1 LRALGYRCRSIPV
14 PEPSHYY
21 GRLAGKVAIV
31 TGAGAEGDDIGIG
44 RAIAYIMAREGAKLV
59 CADLLADRAQATADA
74 IIADGGAAVAVAGD
88 VSQAD
93 ACIALVDAAVG
104 TYGQLDIVVNNVGIS
119 APATL
124 ESISLELWNTTL
136 AVNLTSA
143 MLMSKAAVPHMAQRG
158 GGAIINI
165 SSLAGMRAM
174 GAIAYGPSKAAMAQ
188 LSREIGVLHGRQGI
202 RVNTVAPGHVMTPH
216 AMSKIPADMR
226 DARRKVG
233 PLNIEGDAW
242 DVAQAV
248 LFLASD
254 EARFINGVEL
264 AVDGGV
270 EGIGPLIGHA
280 FVSEP

>member
-1 LRALGYRCRSIPV
+1 M
-14 PEPSHYY
+14 PEPIRYRD
-21 GRLAGKVAIV
+21 RLAGKVAIV
-31 TGAGAEGDDIGIG
+31 TGAGAEGEDIGIG
-44 RAIAYIMAREGAKLV
+44 RAIAMLMAREGARVL
-59 CADLLADRAQATADA
+59 CADLDLDRADATAA
-74 IIADGGAAVAVAGD
+74 RILADGGTAIAAVGD
-88 VSQAD
+88 VSD
-93 ACIALVDAAVG
+93 AVASVDLVAAAVDRF
-104 TYGQLDIVVNNVGIS
+104 GQLDILVNNVGIS
-119 APATL
+119 GQMTL
-124 ESISLELWNTTL
+124 ESVTLEQWNRTL

-143 MLMSKAAVPHMAQRG
+143 MLMSKAAVPQMAKGG

-188 LSREIGVLHGRQGI
+188 LTREIGVLHGRQGI
-202 RVNTVAPGHVMTPH
+202 RANTVAPGHVMTPH

-226 DARRKVG
+226 EARRKVG
-233 PLNIEGDAW
+233 PLGIEGDAW

-270 EGIGPLIGHA
+270 EGIGPLVGHA

>member
-1 LRALGYRCRSIPV
+1 MDASAPCRGMTM
-14 PEPSHYY
+14 PEPSRYLD
-21 GRLAGKVAIV
+21 RLAGKVAIV

-44 RAIAYIMAREGAKLV
+44 RAIAYIMAGEGAQVV
-59 CADLLADRAQATADA
+59 CADLVAERAQATADA
-74 IIADGGAAVAVAGD
+74 IVARGGVAVAAAGD
-88 VSQAD
+88 VSQPD
-93 ACIALVDAAVG
+93 TCIALVNMAVG
-104 TYGQLDIVVNNVGIS
+104 TYGRLDIVVNNVGIS
-119 APATL
+119 VPTTL
-124 ESISLELWNTTL
+124 ESITLDLWNKTL

-143 MLMSKAAVPHMAQRG
+143 MLMSKAAVPPMAQNG

-233 PLNIEGDAW
+233 PLGIEGDAW
-242 DVAQAV
+242 DIAQAV

-270 EGIGPLIGHA
+270 EGIGPLVGHA
-280 FVSEP
+280 FVTEP

>member
-1 LRALGYRCRSIPV
+1 M
-14 PEPSHYY
+14 PEPTQYRK
-21 GRLAGKVAIV
+21 RLANKVAIV
-31 TGAGAEGDDIGIG
+31 TGAGAEGDEIGIG
-44 RAIAYIMAREGAKLV
+44 RAIALLMAREGASVL
-59 CADLLADRAQATADA
+59 CADLDAQRAEVTAQR
-74 IIADGGAAVAVAGD
+74 IVADGGEAMAIGGD
-88 VSQAD
+88 VSEAATCVQ
-93 ACIALVDAAVG
+93 LVAAAVERFG
-104 TYGQLDIVVNNVGIS
+104 KLDIVVNNVGIS
-119 APATL
+119 GQMTL
-124 ESISLELWNTTL
+124 ESVTVDQWNRTL

-143 MLMSKAAVPHMAQRG
+143 MLMSKAAVPEMARGG

-188 LSREIGVLHGRQGI
+188 LTREIGVLHGRQGI
-202 RVNTVAPGHVMTPH
+202 RANTVAPGHVMTPH
-216 AMSKIPADMR
+216 AMSRIPADMR
-226 DARRKVG
+226 EARRKVG
-233 PLNIEGDAW
+233 PLGIEGDAW

-280 FVSEP
+280 FVSEV

>member
-1 LRALGYRCRSIPV
+1 M
-14 PEPSHYY
+14 PEPTRYL

-31 TGAGAEGDDIGIG
+31 TGAGAEGGDIGIG
-44 RAIAYIMAREGAKLV
+44 RAIAFIMAREGAKLV
-59 CADLLADRAQATADA
+59 CADLFADRAEATAA
-74 IIADGGAAVAVAGD
+74 VIVAQGGEAVAMAGD
-88 VSQAD
+88 VSDGNVCA
-93 ACIALVDAAVG
+93 ALVAAAIEHFG
-104 TYGQLDIVVNNVGIS
+104 KLDILINNVGIS

-124 ESISLELWNTTL
+124 ETVTLDQWNKTMAT
-136 AVNLTSA
+136 NLTSA
-143 MLMSKAAVPHMAQRG
+143 MLMSKAAVPEMAKLG

-188 LSREIGVLHGRQGI
+188 LTREIGVLHGRQGI
-202 RVNTVAPGHVMTPH
+202 RANTVAPGHVMTPH

-226 DARRKVG
+226 EARRKVG

-254 EARFINGVEL
+254 EARFVNGVEL

-270 EGIGPLIGHA
+270 EGIGPLVGHA
-280 FVSEP
+280 FVSAP